1 MGLAVRSSVHE
12 PYASFAS
19 GTRHATHTPT
29 LSATRT
35 RRDTTLVELL
45 QVHPRVER
53 RDLVRVAVE
62 HERIASAQLANP
74 PLRRLAPARVA
85 HLGVDVRV
93 EAVLARRGLV
103 PGGLGLVGSE
113 PHAHQRL
120 PALEAVLPRH

>member
-45 QVHPRVER
+45 QIHPRVER

-62 HERIASAQLANP
+62 HERLAAAELADA
-74 PLRRLAPARVA
+74 PLGGLAPARA
-85 HLGVDVRV
+85 VDGGGHVGI
-93 EAVLARRGLV
+93 EAVVLRRRLV
-103 PGGLGLVGSE
+103 PRRFRLVLCETEARG
-113 PHAHQRL
+113 RL
-120 PALEAVLPRH
+120 